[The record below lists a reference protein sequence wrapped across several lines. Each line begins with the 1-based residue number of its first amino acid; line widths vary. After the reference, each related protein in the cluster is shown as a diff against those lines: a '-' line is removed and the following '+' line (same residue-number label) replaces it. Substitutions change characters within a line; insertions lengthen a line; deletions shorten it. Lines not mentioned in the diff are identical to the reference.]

1 MIEAIERIEDK
12 ADFIHFLCLLSKDFE
27 KNLKEWQ
34 NQTIPEFLEQMAS
47 WVEDYS
53 TCPANDID
61 WERIDYKVLAQIIY
75 MGKIYE

>member
-1 MIEAIERIEDK
+1 MIEVIEKIGNKE
-12 ADFIHFLCLLSKDFE
+12 DFIHFLYLLSKDFE
-27 KNLKEWQ
+27 KSPKEWE

-53 TCPANDID
+53 TCPENNID
-61 WERIDYKVLAQIIY
+61 WERIDFRVLAQIIY